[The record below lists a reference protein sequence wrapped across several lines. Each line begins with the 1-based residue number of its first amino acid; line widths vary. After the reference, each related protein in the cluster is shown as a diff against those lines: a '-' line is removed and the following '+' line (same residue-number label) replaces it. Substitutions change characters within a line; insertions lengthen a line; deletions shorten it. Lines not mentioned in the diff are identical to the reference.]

1 MSWCEDS
8 GVKAASLTVFQRA
21 WIAFRALAFRHK
33 TEFSDCDYCSQ
44 LKASIAASDIICS
57 PSGVDI
63 KCCCFIR
70 FTHCPVVPPPSS
82 DLLESSSKRLGANVD
97 CGRIKLPWPGHFTK
111 QSPNE
116 TFSLHNVIYVA
127 PQAVKFL
134 M

>member
-1 MSWCEDS
+1 MRGLLSGLWLSGIRLSFQTATTAVSSKHPLQLLISFAPPAVLTLNVAVSSDSHIALWC
-8 GVKAASLTVFQRA
+8 
-21 WIAFRALAFRHK
+21 
-33 TEFSDCDYCSQ
+33 
-44 LKASIAASDIICS
+44 
-57 PSGVDI
+57 
-63 KCCCFIR
+63 
-70 FTHCPVVPPPSS
+70 PPPSR

-116 TFSLHNVIYVA
+116 TFSLHNVLYVA